1 MQVRAVLFDLDGTL
15 VDSFPGIEFSVDC
28 SLAECHAPQRHRD
41 LRPLIGPPI
50 RSILQEL
57 APDADKQQLS
67 ALEQAF
73 RTSYDSEGW
82 RKTVLHDGALETLT
96 RLRMAGL
103 GLFLATNKPL
113 APTQKI
119 LDGLGIAGLFTDV
132 LCRDCKTPPFQSKQ
146 EMLQDIVATH
156 RLSPAACIYVGD
168 SFEDF
173 RAASEAG
180 VPVALVAHGYG
191 ALQFGRTGYTPLTN
205 LRDVLNMIGILE
217 VA

>member
-15 VDSFPGIEFSVDC
+15 VDSLPGIEFSVDC
-28 SLAECHAPQRHRD
+28 SLADSKGPQRHRD

-50 RSILQEL
+50 RSILQQL
-57 APDADKQQLS
+57 APDANNQQLS

-103 GLFLATNKPL
+103 GLFLVTNKPL
-113 APTQKI
+113 TPTQKI
-119 LDGLGIAGLFTDV
+119 LDALGIAGFFTDV

-146 EMLQDIVATH
+146 EMLQDIISAH

-180 VPVALVAHGYG
+180 LPVALVAHGYG
-191 ALQFGRTGYTPLTN
+191 ALQSGPAGCTPLTN

-217 VA
+217 VV

>member
-1 MQVRAVLFDLDGTL
+1 RRVLFRSIVMQVRAVLFDLDGTL
-15 VDSFPGIEFSVDC
+15 VDSLPGIEFSVDC
-28 SLAECHAPQRHRD
+28 SLAECNGPQQHRD

-50 RSILQEL
+50 RSILQQL
-57 APDADKQQLS
+57 APDADNQQLS

-103 GLFLATNKPL
+103 GLFLVTNKPL
-113 APTQKI
+113 TPTQKI
-119 LDGLGIAGLFTDV
+119 LDALGIAGFFTDV

-146 EMLQDIVATH
+146 EMLQDIISAH

-180 VPVALVAHGYG
+180 LPVALVAHGYG
-191 ALQFGRTGYTPLTN
+191 ALQ
-205 LRDVLNMIGILE
+205 
-217 VA
+217 